1 VIDLTAAGLVQIARH
16 FYPTGYPVTSD
27 EYGEDGLVPY
37 QRTPEYARFLEAWD
51 KAMAWPEWKTLR
63 LEARSVFERSGD
75 CTQPRGASCRRYCVY
90 LERPL
95 PDSARHLTYVA
106 AAVSVLAPVYL
117 VYCTTGVVVDKQRE
131 ERHVFLEVPE
141 EVRPQAATLSALIER
156 VLGYQALPLQLAN
169 VRVPGLRVSHLYRD
183 EEPTLLDAL
192 IDTELD
198 SLF

>member
-1 VIDLTAAGLVQIARH
+1 MDLTEASLVKVARH

-51 KAMAWPEWKTLR
+51 RAMAWPEWKTLR
-63 LEARSVFERSGD
+63 MEARSLFELRGD
-75 CTQPRGASCRRYCVY
+75 CTQPRAASCLRYCVY
-90 LERPL
+90 LERSL
-95 PDSARHLTYVA
+95 PDGARHLTYVA
-106 AAVSVLAPVYL
+106 VAASVLAPLYL
-117 VYCTTGVVVDKQRE
+117 VYCTTSVLMNRE
-131 ERHVFLEVPE
+131 RQESHVFLEVPD
-141 EVRPQAATLSALIER
+141 EVKPQATALSALVER

-169 VRVPGLRVSHLYRD
+169 VRIPGLRVPHLYRN